1 MAVSGHPLKR
11 GKTAVPR
18 HGDGGKGG
26 FVLAKRKKKKTH
38 KVRTFF
44 VSLLL
49 VCILTATICGLAFAW
64 YIHSYV
70 NPSIDDLDLNGL
82 GMNFTSIVY
91 APQRDASGDG
101 EMQYVEY
108 ERLHG
113 GENRIWA
120 DMSEIP
126 DYLKNAFVAIEDQ
139 RFYEHKGVDWK
150 RTAGAALD
158 WVTGKGSYGGSTITQ
173 QLIKNLTQDDDYS
186 VKRKLTEILR
196 ALELEK
202 QVGSKDKIL
211 EMYLNMIYMGYG
223 SNGVKTA
230 ARTYFDKDLSDLN
243 LAECAALAGITNNPS
258 KYDPFRFPENVKKR
272 QTTILDQMN
281 KQGMISESEMN
292 EALAAPLNYQRPA
305 DEGANAEPYSYFT
318 DTVITDVV
326 NDLVE
331 RKGYSKTLA
340 NKLVTSGGLKIYT
353 TVDTRIQG
361 IMEAVYTDDSN
372 FPDISK
378 NGVRPESAM
387 VVANKDGEILGIV
400 GGRGQKTGSLLLNR
414 AETPRQPGSAIKP
427 LAVYGPAM
435 DAGIITPYTGMEDSA
450 YEEINGKPWP
460 RNDDRVYRGPVILK
474 DAVAKSINTIAV
486 KTLAEL
492 TPEAS
497 FTFLTEKLGFKN
509 LIGSQT
515 TPSGKVQTDIALAP
529 LALGGLTNGA
539 TVREMAGGYT
549 IFINDG
555 KFVPPHTYTKV
566 VDSEG
571 KVLLS
576 NEDVEPVVAFENE
589 KTSYY
594 MNQTLQGVTS
604 YGTATSAK
612 IPGIATA
619 GKTGT
624 TTSQRDR
631 WFCGYTPYYVGV
643 CWFGYDKTYTL
654 SGVSGNPAT
663 KLWKAV
669 MTRVHEG
676 LPEAS
681 FDKPTSDKG
690 FTAVSY
696 CTQTGLLPSEGCET
710 ATGYFYK
717 GDAPTEHC
725 PGHAVEKTD
734 AEIYQELIGQI
745 DPETGL
751 LPDGT
756 KIEDHLKGDGTLPTV
771 PGGATTPGQDPE
783 AGGEAGGMPGGDVP
797 PNEGGTTTPD
807 NGNANTKPNEGGQ
820 AKPNEGGTTAPPDE
834 PDHTPP
840 PAPPVTDPE
849 DDPEG

>member
-1 MAVSGHPLKR
+1 MAR
-11 GKTAVPR
+11 Q
-18 HGDGGKGG
+18 
-26 FVLAKRKKKKTH
+26 KKKKTH
-38 KVRTFF
+38 RIRTFF
-44 VSLLL
+44 VSLFL
-49 VCILTATICGLAFAW
+49 VGILTASFCGLAFAW
-64 YIHSYV
+64 YVHSYI
-70 NPSIDDLDLNGL
+70 NPSMDELDLNGL
-82 GMNFTSIVY
+82 GMNFTSIIY
-91 APQRDASGDG
+91 APQRDASGAITG
-101 EMQYVEY
+101 QYVEY

-120 DMSEIP
+120 DMHEIP
-126 DYLKNAFVAIEDQ
+126 DDLKNAFVAIEDQ

-150 RTAGAALD
+150 RTAGATLD

-173 QLIKNLTQDDDYS
+173 QLIKNMTQDDDYS

-196 ALELEK
+196 ALALEK
-202 QVGSKDKIL
+202 EVNNKDKIL
-211 EMYLNMIYMGYG
+211 EMYLNLIYMGYG

-230 ARTYFDKDLSDLN
+230 ARTYFDKDLSELN

-258 KYDPFRFPENVKKR
+258 KYDPFRFPENVKDR
-272 QTTILDQMN
+272 QRTILQ
-281 KQGMISESEMN
+281 EMN
-292 EALAAPLNYQRPA
+292 RQEMITTRQMTEALAAPLNYQRPA
-305 DEGANAEPYSYFT
+305 DEGENAEPYTYFT

-340 NKLVTSGGLKIYT
+340 NNLVTSGGLKIYT
-353 TVDTRIQG
+353 TVDTRIQS
-361 IMEAVYTDDSN
+361 IMEEVYANDAN
-372 FPDISK
+372 FPNISK
-378 NGVRPESAM
+378 NGVLPESAM
-387 VVANKDGEILGIV
+387 VIANKDGEILGII

-414 AETPRQPGSAIKP
+414 ATSPRQPGSAIKP

-435 DAGIITPYTGMEDSA
+435 DAGIITPYTSMEDSA

-460 RNDDRVYRGPVILK
+460 RNDDRTYRGDVVLK

-497 FTFLTEKLGFKN
+497 FRFLTEKLQFRN
-509 LIGSQT
+509 LVGSQT
-515 TPSGKVQTDIALAP
+515 TSSGKVQTDIALAP

-539 TVREMAGGYT
+539 TVREMAGGFT

-555 KFVPPHTYTKV
+555 KFIPPHTYSRV
-566 VDSEG
+566 LDSEG

-576 NEDVEPVVAFENE
+576 YEDEMPIIAFENE

-594 MNQTLQGVTS
+594 MNLTLQGVTS

-654 SGVSGNPAT
+654 SGVRGNPAT
-663 KLWKAV
+663 NLWKAV

-676 LPEAS
+676 LPDAS
-681 FDKPTSDKG
+681 FPTAGEG
-690 FTAVSY
+690 FSSVSY
-696 CTQTGLLPSEGCET
+696 CTKTGLLPSSGCET

-717 GDAPTEHC
+717 GDAPTESC
-725 PGHAVEKTD
+725 PGHTAPKTD
-734 AEIYQELIGQI
+734 KQIYDELIGQI

-751 LPDGT
+751 LPDGSR
-756 KIEDHLKGDGTLPTV
+756 IEDHLQGDGTVTLPLPPV
-771 PGGATTPGQDPE
+771 TP
-783 AGGEAGGMPGGDVP
+783 
-797 PNEGGTTTPD
+797 TTPD
-807 NGNANTKPNEGGQ
+807 VDPDNPDTPDTPSGGNEPE
-820 AKPNEGGTTAPPDE
+820 PPDE
-834 PDHTPP
+834 VTPPNDVTPPSGEGDAGTVEPPEDNTPAPP
-840 PAPPVTDPE
+840 PAPPGLDVPDP

>member
-1 MAVSGHPLKR
+1 M
-11 GKTAVPR
+11 
-18 HGDGGKGG
+18 
-26 FVLAKRKKKKTH
+26 AKRKTHKTH
-38 KVRTFF
+38 HGVRTFF
-44 VSLLL
+44 ASLLL
-49 VCILTATICGLAFAW
+49 VCILTTTICGLAFAW

-70 NPSIDDLDLNGL
+70 NPSIEDLDLNGL

-91 APQRDASGDG
+91 APQRDENG
-101 EMQYVEY
+101 EADTQYVEY

-126 DYLKNAFVAIEDQ
+126 DDLENAFVAIEDQ

-150 RTAGAALD
+150 RTFGAALG
-158 WVTGKGSYGGSTITQ
+158 WVGGKGSYGGSTITQ
-173 QLIKNLTQDDDYS
+173 QLIKNLTKDDDYS

-196 ALELEK
+196 ALALEK
-202 QVGSKDKIL
+202 KVGSKDKIL

-243 LAECAALAGITNNPS
+243 LAECAALAGVTNNPS
-258 KYDPFRFPENVKKR
+258 LYDPFRFPENVKKR
-272 QTTILDQMN
+272 QETILNEMYR
-281 KQGMISESEMN
+281 QGMITESEKST
-292 EALAAPLNYQRPA
+292 ALATTLTYQRPA

-318 DTVITDVV
+318 DTVVTDVI

-340 NKLVTSGGLKIYT
+340 SNLVTSGGLKIYT

-361 IMEAVYTDDSN
+361 IMEEVYADDSN
-372 FPDISK
+372 FPNISK
-378 NGVRPESAM
+378 NGIKPESAM
-387 VVANKDGEILGIV
+387 VIVNKDGEILGIV

-414 AETPRQPGSAIKP
+414 AETPRQPGSSIKP

-435 DAGIITPYTGMEDSA
+435 DAGIVTPYTGMEDSP
-450 YEEINGKPWP
+450 YQQINGSDWP
-460 RNDDRVYRGPVILK
+460 RNDDRVYRGPVVVK

-497 FTFLTEKLGFKN
+497 YEFLTNKLGFKH
-509 LIGSQT
+509 LVGSQT
-515 TPSGKVQTDIALAP
+515 APNGKVQTDIALAP

-555 KFVPPHTYTKV
+555 KFIPPHTYTKV
-566 VDSEG
+566 LDSEG

-576 NEDVEPVVAFENE
+576 NEDMDPIIAFENV

-594 MNQTLQGVTS
+594 MNLTLQGVTS

-612 IPGIATA
+612 ISGMDTA

-631 WFCGYTPYYVGV
+631 WFCGYTPYYVGA

-669 MTRVHEG
+669 MTRVHED
-676 LPEAS
+676 LPDAS
-681 FDKPTSDKG
+681 FDKPARDKG
-690 FTAVSY
+690 FTAVTY
-696 CTQTGLLPSEGCET
+696 CTKTGLLPTDTCET

-717 GDAPTEHC
+717 GDEPTERC
-725 PGHAVEKTD
+725 PGHVVQKTD

-756 KIEDHLKGDGTLPTV
+756 KIQDHLSGDGTLPSI
-771 PGGATTPGQDPE
+771 PGTTPGQ
-783 AGGEAGGMPGGDVP
+783 GTGGDATQGSGTSGDGA
-797 PNEGGTTTPD
+797 NTGAGNGTSEGGGTTRPNE
-807 NGNANTKPNEGGQ
+807 NGQTGKPNENDTTE
-820 AKPNEGGTTAPPDE
+820 KPGDN
-834 PDHTPP
+834 DHGSQMPGSRDP
-840 PAPPVTDPE
+840 ETDPE
-849 DDPEG
+849 G